1 MLHYKTKNVNGK
13 RVREPQWRKEHFTR
27 CRGIVDA
34 VLAKN
39 RFVTAERMEGGYF
52 EKRQRELMVF
62 EAAVEAYL
70 LETAGDKLQDYRE
83 VCAMGSEELPKAS
96 AGAMPSGL
104 TTGQMRRFRQ
114 QAAQALA
121 QRDKIAEAR
130 AKRARQA
137 AELQAMA
144 QAAEQQV
151 MSAQAETNLEL
162 ALYAKAS
169 RFRVVEREIPTVKC
183 TFSAEKFL
191 KQYDIETK

>member
-13 RVREPQWRKEHFTR
+13 RVREPQWRKERFTR
-27 CRGIVDA
+27 CRGMVDA

-39 RFVTAERMEGGYF
+39 RFVMAERMEGGYF
-52 EKRQRELMVF
+52 AKRQRELAVF

-70 LETAGDKLQDYRE
+70 LETAGEKLQDYRAA
-83 VCAMGSEELPKAS
+83 CAMGSEEPPKAA

-114 QAAQALA
+114 QAAQA
-121 QRDKIAEAR
+121 
-130 AKRARQA
+130 KRARQA

-151 MSAQAETNLEL
+151 MAAQAETNLEL
-162 ALYAKAS
+162 ARYAKAS
-169 RFRVVEREIPTVKC
+169 RFRVVEREIPTVEC